1 MLVVHIFLLS
11 MVGFSLQ
18 GCSSEDPAIERIK
31 SGKFNDCDK
40 ATIDDLT
47 DNFFASPSWVRI
59 VATDGR
65 NYVNLTGEMTYD
77 EVPVDALVQFTA
89 PMYDNAGFEIN
100 AFEMNDLPQNAFMI
114 GALVTAM
121 CDEY

>member
-1 MLVVHIFLLS
+1 MKKFILLLS
-11 MVGFSLQ
+11 TFFILQ
-18 GCSSEDPAIERIK
+18 SCSEDPAIERIK
-31 SGKFNDCDK
+31 SGAFNNCDK
-40 ATIDDLT
+40 ATIDDLA
-47 DNFFASPSWVRI
+47 DNFFASPSWVTI

-65 NYVNLTGEMTYD
+65 NYVNLTGEMTYN

>member
-31 SGKFNDCDK
+31 GGTFYDCDK
-40 ATIDDLT
+40 ATVDDLA
-47 DNFFASPSWVRI
+47 DNFFRSPSWVTI

-65 NYVNLTGEMTYD
+65 SYVNLTGEMTYN

-89 PMYDNAGFEIN
+89 PMYDNASFEIN
-100 AFEMNDLPQNAFMI
+100 AFEMNDLPQNPFMI
-114 GALVTAM
+114 DALVTAM